1 MPADEVARVSQDEA
15 SRAVV
20 PQFMRQVAAVAAVAF
35 ILGRAVA
42 PALRGAREGLDRV
55 IAYADLVGA
64 FTSYLF
70 AFAGLSALI
79 LEIMLT
85 FRERR
90 FGPVYRVA
98 ATMLGVCVISIVAR
112 AFLQPLPESASV
124 VAALASGV
132 LALLASREAIKVP
145 RTRALG
151 VLLLSAAAAALLH
164 LGASLTAWYAGE
176 RALYGLAV
184 FARVLATASVF
195 FDTLALLTAFVWLA
209 TRPQRATV
217 WTARVALFVG
227 CLIAAGAARSGGREN
242 APLWE
247 LVAYRAVDRLLPLPT
262 AYVWLP
268 YRFVLEASAPLL
280 GVAALMARGQM
291 GAIAGSVALVLFARP
306 TTDVPLSALALA
318 LAAIATPIAARD
330 DRGMWA
336 VLMANSHATHPM
348 GEPEAGQGP
357 RRVT

>member
-1 MPADEVARVSQDEA
+1 MPPDEVARVSQDEA

-20 PQFMRQVAAVAAVAF
+20 PQFIRQVAAVGAVAF
-35 ILGRAVA
+35 VLGRAVA
-42 PALRGAREGLDRV
+42 PALRGAREGLDNV
-55 IAYADLVGA
+55 IAYADIVGA
-64 FTSYLF
+64 IASYLF

-98 ATMLGVCVISIVAR
+98 ATVLGVCIISLVAP
-112 AFLQPLPESASV
+112 AFREPLPERASIV
-124 VAALASGV
+124 TALASGV
-132 LALLASREAIKVP
+132 LALLASREAIQVP

-151 VLLLSAAAAALLH
+151 VLLLTAAAAALLH
-164 LGASLTAWYAGE
+164 LAASLTAWYAGE

-184 FARVLATASVF
+184 FARVLSTASVF
-195 FDTLALLTAFVWLA
+195 FDTLTLLTGFVWLA

-217 WTARVALFVG
+217 WGARVALFVG

-242 APLWE
+242 AQLWE
-247 LVAYRAVDRLLPLPT
+247 LVAYRAVDRLLPLPV

-268 YRFVLEASAPLL
+268 FRFGLEACAPLL
-280 GVAALMARGQM
+280 GVAALLARGQM
-291 GAIAGSVALVLFARP
+291 PAIAGSVALVLFARP
-306 TTDVPLSALALA
+306 STDVPLSALALA

-336 VLMANSHATHPM
+336 VLMANSHPTHPM
-348 GEPEAGQGP
+348 GEPAERGN
-357 RRVT
+357 